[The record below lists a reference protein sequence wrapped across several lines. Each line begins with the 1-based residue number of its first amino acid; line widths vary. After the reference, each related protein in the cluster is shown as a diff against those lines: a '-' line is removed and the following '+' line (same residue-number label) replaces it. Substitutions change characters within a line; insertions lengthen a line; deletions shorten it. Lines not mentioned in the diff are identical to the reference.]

1 MEFSSVRYATGS
13 SNGDGSNEKNDIKA
27 TNYQKCNDGTGI
39 YVDENYEK
47 ENAVFYHQGFEGND
61 DVSTYEIVQTKFPEI
76 EQKHSHQ
83 SNSTLDQLNARD
95 EMLKQNTA
103 SATCDTILKN
113 ADFKFCM
120 KQWIAGKGIN
130 YKILRTLN
138 IDYLRPTNDNYIE
151 SIQQHVECF
160 YEQPNGSLYT
170 NKIYEDNT
178 ANYIQQIPQ
187 NILSQQQFIPQQPSN
202 YTFQELNN
210 FQNVNALANITD
222 HAYNANYAYYQ
233 QNSPQE
239 TFNQQFIPQI
249 EGNPYYENNLQAVY
263 ANKTVDPLSN
273 YWQPQISLPQ
283 ETFNQQFI
291 PEPKGNPYYVN
302 NLQANHQTI
311 HPGPHLYE
319 CPDNKT
325 YVNNNGAPYKY
336 KTSRNPHGI
345 FKCPLCNRI
354 FQWVPAFRGHMNM
367 HERRSEIPSNLSADL
382 FDEISEK
389 LRGKK
394 TENRMTTTMQ
404 KIQAYIEKIDGSNE
418 KNDIKATN
426 YQKCNDGTGIYV
438 DENYEKENAVF
449 YHQGFEGNDDVSTY
463 EIVQT
468 KFPEIEQKH
477 SHQSNSTL
485 DQLNA
490 RDEMLKQNT
499 ASATCDTILKN
510 ADFKF
515 CMKQW
520 IAGKGIN
527 YKILRTLNI
536 DYLRPTNDNYIESIQ
551 QHVECFYEQPNGSL
565 YTNKIYEDNT
575 ANYIQQIPQNILSQQ
590 QFIPQQPSNYTFQE
604 LNNFQNVNAL
614 ANITDHAYNA
624 NYAYYQQNSPQET
637 FNQQFIPQIE

>member
-1 MEFSSVRYATGS
+1 MEFSE
-13 SNGDGSNEKNDIKA
+13 NE
-27 TNYQKCNDGTGI
+27 CLHG
-39 YVDENYEK
+39 ENQI
-47 ENAVFYHQGFEGND
+47 N
-61 DVSTYEIVQTKFPEI
+61 
-76 EQKHSHQ
+76 
-83 SNSTLDQLNARD
+83 QLF
-95 EMLKQNTA
+95 T
-103 SATCDTILKN
+103 
-113 ADFKFCM
+113 FK
-120 KQWIAGKGIN
+120 
-130 YKILRTLN
+130 
-138 IDYLRPTNDNYIE
+138 
-151 SIQQHVECF
+151 
-160 YEQPNGSLYT
+160 
-170 NKIYEDNT
+170 
-178 ANYIQQIPQ
+178 
-187 NILSQQQFIPQQPSN
+187 
-202 YTFQELNN
+202 
-210 FQNVNALANITD
+210 
-222 HAYNANYAYYQ
+222 
-233 QNSPQE
+233 
-239 TFNQQFIPQI
+239 
-249 EGNPYYENNLQAVY
+249 
-263 ANKTVDPLSN
+263 
-273 YWQPQISLPQ
+273 
-283 ETFNQQFI
+283 
-291 PEPKGNPYYVN
+291 
-302 NLQANHQTI
+302 NHQTI

-319 CPDNKT
+319 CPDGKT

-468 KFPEIEQKH
+468 KFLEIEQKH

-604 LNNFQNVNAL
+604 LNNFQNANAL

-637 FNQQFIPQIE
+637 FNQQFIPQLEGNPYYENNLQAVYANKTVDPLSNYWQPQISSPQETFNQQFIPQQEENQYYANNLQAVYANETVDPLSNYWQPQISSPQGTFSQQFIPQPEGNPYYENNLQAAYANETVDSLSNYWQPQISSPQETFNQQFIPQLEGNLYYENNLQNEDIIDSIPNNVQCLISNYENPENTYFWEQSNAIIDDDDDATATLDVNNQTFRNNYEEEFNTADAAFYQIIEELQQSFSLQSYEKKSDPKPSKKTTNRPDLSVQEPVRWKESQYRDIFDPELLEELDELLIFDKAI